1 MSATVVADT
10 VGPTE
15 AFGATTASDAV
26 GTALEATAALWA
38 DDSLPDVPQ
47 PATDTNINRSIPDR
61 LARTKRIV
69 PARRSPCNDSTAQ
82 NDQSRSALEQSA
94 LAIVVASARRNGQSV
109 RDVDAS
115 EHIAGVD
122 NSEQARLAHLNMV
135 EAFALLPGYLPN
147 GFVKRAD
154 GVVVAATG
162 SPMAFFNE
170 VLPVADRVEPVALVD
185 AVQTLGQAGLAGF
198 VHLRD
203 IDDALVPVLQD
214 LGLEEEVE
222 DYPAMVLT
230 PMPAALDF
238 PAGFEVARVTNP
250 AEFDVHLR
258 TAAVIAGIDPDLNA
272 TWLGPGIVDDPAAA
286 LFVGYAEGTPIA
298 TSMSIHTA
306 HVNGIYNVGV
316 SEAARRRGYGW
327 AMTLAAIMAGVQ
339 AGCTIA
345 TLQSSPM
352 GYPLYAAHGFRTLFN
367 YRRFRCPAPSAP

>member
-1 MSATVVADT
+1 
-10 VGPTE
+10 
-15 AFGATTASDAV
+15 
-26 GTALEATAALWA
+26 
-38 DDSLPDVPQ
+38 
-47 PATDTNINRSIPDR
+47 
-61 LARTKRIV
+61 
-69 PARRSPCNDSTAQ
+69 
-82 NDQSRSALEQSA
+82 
-94 LAIVVASARRNGQSV
+94 
-109 RDVDAS
+109 
-115 EHIAGVD
+115 
-122 NSEQARLAHLNMV
+122 MV
-135 EAFALLPGYLPN
+135 EAFALLPGYLPS

-170 VLPVADRVEPVALVD
+170 VLPVADRVDPVALVD
-185 AVQTLGQAGLAGF
+185 AVQTLGNAGLAGF

-203 IDDALVPVLQD
+203 IDDALVPVLQN
-214 LGLEEEVE
+214 LGLEEEVD

-230 PMPAALDF
+230 HMPTALDC
-238 PAGFEVARVTNP
+238 PSGFEVIRVTDS
-250 AEFDVHLR
+250 AEFDLHLR
-258 TAAVIAGIDPDLNA
+258 TAADIAGMDPDLNA

-286 LFVGYAEGTPIA
+286 LFVGYAEGAPIA

-367 YRRFRCPAPSAP
+367 YRRFRIPAPIAT